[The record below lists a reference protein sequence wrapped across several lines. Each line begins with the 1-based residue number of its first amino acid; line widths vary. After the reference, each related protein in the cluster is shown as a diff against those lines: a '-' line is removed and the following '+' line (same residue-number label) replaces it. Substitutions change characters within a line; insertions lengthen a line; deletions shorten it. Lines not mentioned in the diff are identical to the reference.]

1 MEVHFLY
8 VLTLSLV
15 HYLCFY
21 TPLVQADVFI
31 EDWYDTYNHT
41 SQKDWNVTCRTGQN
55 QSPINIR
62 TDQVYTETL
71 DRPLSFT
78 GYEYA
83 FAIQLEVNTH
93 TIEGKIRPTSRDKDA
108 AINSSHVWISGGGLG
123 ESKFQFHGFH
133 FHWGSTKGQGSEHS
147 INNSYYVM
155 EMHLVHW
162 NADARKNFT
171 EAAKKGIKNNSLA
184 VLAVLFE
191 IGKKNEK
198 LEPLLQKIK
207 NLSKANRTDDLDQG
221 MMLKD
226 LLPENTNEF
235 YRYHGSLTSP
245 PCHEIVA
252 WTVFKHPVSISFE
265 QLGILRE
272 ENDLSNNYRA
282 IQYLNSRKVYF
293 YTLNELRVQYIINNN
308 LQKRKAKLIRKTP
321 PKTNGT
327 SGNGGPRIKN
337 ILLKIKNI
345 LLSIFIILRSNVYF
359 I

>member
-1 MEVHFLY
+1 MSYFL
-8 VLTLSLV
+8 
-15 HYLCFY
+15 
-21 TPLVQADVFI
+21 P
-31 EDWYDTYNHT
+31 
-41 SQKDWNVTCRTGQN
+41 
-55 QSPINIR
+55 
-62 TDQVYTETL
+62 
-71 DRPLSFT
+71 
-78 GYEYA
+78 
-83 FAIQLEVNTH
+83 
-93 TIEGKIRPTSRDKDA
+93 
-108 AINSSHVWISGGGLG
+108 
-123 ESKFQFHGFH
+123 
-133 FHWGSTKGQGSEHS
+133 
-147 INNSYYVM
+147 M

-162 NADARKNFT
+162 NVDARKNFT

-207 NLSKANRTDDLDQG
+207 NLSKANRTEDLDQG

-272 ENDLSNNYRA
+272 ENDLLNNYRA

-293 YTLNELRVQYIINNN
+293 YTLNEI
-308 LQKRKAKLIRKTP
+308 
-321 PKTNGT
+321 
-327 SGNGGPRIKN
+327 
-337 ILLKIKNI
+337 
-345 LLSIFIILRSNVYF
+345 
-359 I
+359 